1 MFLLLLLA
9 FLFHS
14 RYIMLR
20 KKNKKKDST
29 TKN

>member
-1 MFLLLLLA
+1 MFLLMLLT

-14 RYIMLR
+14 HYIMLR
-20 KKNKKKDST
+20 KKNKKKDSA